1 MVPGVVSTYVG
12 GGALHPAFFQPLFF
26 TLPFCPLLE
35 IRSTLL
41 HSLGHYLQYFLRE
54 PVFQAEARFSKKC
67 LRLCAPPRFLF
78 CSWCVLARRGLW
90 LVFLM
95 SLGFRCRNFFF
106 ILCSVCGWCCSLR
119 KQTTKEG
126 CSVPGWGS
134 WFVVDDFNKI
144 IIGLF
149 YFFLGV
155 WFFNLFLMV

>member
-1 MVPGVVSTYVG
+1 MIGPWCSVDLRG

-54 PVFQAEARFSKKC
+54 PVFQAEARFSKKFI
-67 LRLCAPPRFLF
+67 RLCAPPRFLF

-95 SLGFRCRNFFF
+95 SLGFRCRKFFLF
-106 ILCSVCGWCCSLR
+106 SVRFAGGVARSENR
-119 KQTTKEG
+119 QQKKVVQFPVG
-126 CSVPGWGS
+126 VPGLLLMTSIRSLLDCFIFFGS
-134 WFVVDDFNKI
+134 LVF
-144 IIGLF
+144 
-149 YFFLGV
+149 
-155 WFFNLFLMV
+155 